1 MAHCKECKHS
11 VFDKVWGEFKCKK
24 YMRRIYNPSYQPEN
38 CPKFEERKKK
48 EK

>member
-1 MAHCKECKHS
+1 MAHCKECKNS

-24 YMRRIYNPSYQPEN
+24 YMRRIYNPSYQPEV
-38 CPKFEERKKK
+38 CPKFDERKKK